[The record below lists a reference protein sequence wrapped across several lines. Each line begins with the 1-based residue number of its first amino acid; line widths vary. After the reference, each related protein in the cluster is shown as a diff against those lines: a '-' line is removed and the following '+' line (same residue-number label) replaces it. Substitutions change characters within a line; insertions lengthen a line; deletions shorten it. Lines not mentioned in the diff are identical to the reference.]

1 MQHRIAGPPHGP
13 VRRMS
18 PRHAVRAHLRVSS
31 AVRPEAVGDD
41 CAYADAAYLNA
52 SPVARFIARL
62 LMRFF

>member
-1 MQHRIAGPPHGP
+1 
-13 VRRMS
+13 MS

-31 AVRPEAVGDD
+31 AARLEAPGDD
-41 CAYADAAYLNA
+41 CAYDDAAYLNA